1 METTTTIATCPISGS
16 PLKPVFSATVLR
28 RHQVTYYYCEESG
41 LLKTEQPFWLED
53 AYRDAISGA
62 DTGLVQRNI
71 SNSNILE
78 PILGCLG
85 LAQGRLLDFA
95 GGYGLLTRLLRDKG
109 FDCYTTDKYCAN
121 LFAQTFE
128 PGTDFKADALF
139 AFEVMEHIEDPLKLL
154 RDLFDCYSCRT
165 LIFSTVTFGR
175 MIPGK
180 DWWYYGFESGQHIT
194 FYQPRTLA
202 LLADLLECTYYM
214 LRPDLHL
221 ITNLAVP
228 RLNSFVLQNSYA
240 RLLYAT
246 YLRGRRKGLS
256 KTWDDHLKMKE
267 LLRTRWRSQT

>member
-1 METTTTIATCPISGS
+1 MEMTTTIASCPISGS
-16 PLKPVFSATVLR
+16 ALKPVFSATVLG
-28 RHQVTYYYCEESG
+28 RHEVTYYYCKESG

-53 AYRDAISGA
+53 AYQDAISGA

-71 SNSNILE
+71 SNSHILE

-95 GGYGLLTRLLRDKG
+95 GGYGLLTRLMRDKG

-121 LFAQTFE
+121 IFAQTFE

-139 AFEVMEHIEDPLKLL
+139 AFEVMEHIEDPLSLV
-154 RDLFDCYSCRT
+154 RDLFKCYSCRT
-165 LIFSTVTFGR
+165 LIFSTVTFGPTV
-175 MIPGK
+175 PGK

-194 FYQPRTLA
+194 FYQPWTLA

-221 ITNLAVP
+221 ITNRTIP
-228 RLNSFVLQNSYA
+228 RLNRFVLQNSYA
-240 RLLYAT
+240 RLLYSK
-246 YLRGRRKGLS
+246 YIRGRRKALS

-267 LLRTRWRSQT
+267 QLRTKWRS